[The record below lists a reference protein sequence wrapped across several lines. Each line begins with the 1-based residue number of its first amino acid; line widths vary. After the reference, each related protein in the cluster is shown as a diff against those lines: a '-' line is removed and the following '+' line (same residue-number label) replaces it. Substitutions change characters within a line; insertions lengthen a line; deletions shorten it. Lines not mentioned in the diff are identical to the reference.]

1 MANFVRPDT
10 TWLDLADGQRILIK
24 RELTA
29 GEDRARMA
37 RMSEQVDGKG
47 LQLKSLDVGPAT
59 MVAYLLDWTLTDD
72 DGQRV
77 EIRGLSPDDLAR
89 TLDSLTPARFKE
101 ILKTIE
107 AYEADQQGAF
117 NPFSRERILSDLNI
131 CRAMG
136 WSWDQLSGI
145 PRQVYDVLVAELQK
159 EADLKGADV

>member
-10 TWLDLADGQRILIK
+10 KWLELADGQRILIK

-37 RMSEQVDGKG
+37 RMSEQIEGQG
-47 LQLKSLDVGPAT
+47 LRLKSLDVGPAT

-72 DGQRV
+72 EGQRV

-89 TLDSLTPARFKE
+89 TLDSLTPTRFKE

-107 AYEADQQGAF
+107 AYEQVQQGTF
-117 NPFSRERILSDLNI
+117 DPFSRERIVSDLNI
-131 CRAMG
+131 CRSMN
-136 WSWDQLSGI
+136 WSWDQLMAI

-159 EADLKGADV
+159 EADLKAAEV